1 MKQNV
6 LYGLDR
12 LATWAG
18 HLVQCEFG
26 QEALGVYADPSELK
40 LSESGKDRTFGRRWV
55 SAFLVW
61 VRSRRFE
68 INPKEFELS

>member
-1 MKQNV
+1 VKQNV
-6 LYGLDR
+6 LYSLDR

-40 LSESGKDRTFGRRWV
+40 LSESGKDRPFGRRWV
-55 SAFLVW
+55 KIEAIRNQSQGIRA
-61 VRSRRFE
+61 
-68 INPKEFELS
+68 